1 MAKIRFKWRIC
12 YSNFKKSRYRRS
24 FIVDKISSLTIKMVN
39 SSIKGKINTDNA
51 STNVK
56 VTLDAD
62 STITL
67 TGNSYISSLTNADSN
82 RSNIIK
88 GSYTLADNSG
98 NEYTACGTSS
108 ISTSNPTFDTTLD
121 S

>member
-24 FIVDKISSLTIKMVN
+24 FIVDKISSLTISK
-39 SSIKGKINTDNA
+39 SYIN
-51 STNVK
+51 
-56 VTLDAD
+56 AD